1 MITKFS
7 RVLGQARRA
16 ASALNRSSTIGQR
29 LDEARSNADYLLT
42 IELFRLRGMG

>member
-7 RVLGQARRA
+7 RVLVQARRA
-16 ASALNRSSTIGQR
+16 ASALNRAGGIDRR

-42 IELFRLRGMG
+42 IELFRLRGLG